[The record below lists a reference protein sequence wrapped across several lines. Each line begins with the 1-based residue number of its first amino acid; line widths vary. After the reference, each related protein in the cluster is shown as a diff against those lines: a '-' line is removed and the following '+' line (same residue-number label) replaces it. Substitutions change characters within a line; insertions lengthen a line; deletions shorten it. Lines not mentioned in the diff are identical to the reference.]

1 MSTTP
6 QERVALGI
14 AALLLAAGV
23 GARMLLG
30 EPGPVEWNGSPAADS
45 AAVARLR
52 TEVAS
57 EVKRAERRS
66 APLAE
71 GERIDPNTATADDL
85 ARLPKIGESTAERIV
100 AWRTARGPFR
110 TLADLDS
117 VPGIGPAAL
126 REVAPHVTLAAA
138 PVSTLAHRS
147 RAAAGTVDR
156 GGLDRSGGGRSGLR
170 TSSVSSAGSPTDAV
184 VDVNSA
190 SVEELEA
197 LPGVGPALAR
207 RIVEWRAENGRFRA
221 VDDLDHVAGIG
232 PAMLARLRPRVRVT
246 P

>member
-6 QERVALGI
+6 QERLALGV

-23 GARMLLG
+23 GARMMFG
-30 EPGPVEWNGSPAADS
+30 GPGPVEWNGSPSADS

-57 EVKRAERRS
+57 EVKRAERRN

-71 GERIDPNTATADDL
+71 GERIDPNTASADDL
-85 ARLPKIGESTAERIV
+85 ARLPKVGEGAAERIV

-126 REVAPHVTLAAA
+126 AEIAPHVTLAAGPSSSSA
-138 PVSTLAHRS
+138 PRS
-147 RAAAGTVDR
+147 RAAANGIAERNGWARSDLRAAAVSPAGPYPGAIVD
-156 GGLDRSGGGRSGLR
+156 L
-170 TSSVSSAGSPTDAV
+170 
-184 VDVNSA
+184 NSA
-190 SVEELEA
+190 SAEELEA

-207 RIVEWRAENGRFRA
+207 RIVEWREREGRFRSA
-221 VDDLDHVAGIG
+221 DDLDAVPGIG
-232 PAMLARLRPRVRVT
+232 PAMLARLRPRVRAT